1 MGPNQTEK
9 LLYTKGNHKTKRQ
22 PLEWEKIC
30 AKEVT
35 DKGLIRKIYK
45 QFIQLNN
52 NRKNNNNNILKV
64 GRRSK

>member
-9 LLYTKGNHKTKRQ
+9 LLYNKGNHKTKRQ

-35 DKGLIRKIYK
+35 DKGLIPQIYK
-45 QFIQLNN
+45 QSYNSTTTEKQTDNPF
-52 NRKNNNNNILKV
+52 
-64 GRRSK
+64 